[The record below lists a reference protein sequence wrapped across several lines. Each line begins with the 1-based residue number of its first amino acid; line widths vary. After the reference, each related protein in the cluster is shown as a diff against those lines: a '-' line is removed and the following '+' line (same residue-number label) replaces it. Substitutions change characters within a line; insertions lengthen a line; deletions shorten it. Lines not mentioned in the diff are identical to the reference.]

1 MNAGQHTPDSD
12 VVEPVDVLHDF
23 DRLDDAQRIDS
34 LRGLLAEL
42 PARTR
47 RHRTVTLIRWRH
59 SFDNDTRSDTT
70 SPVGPA

>member
-42 PARTR
+42 QRELDA
-47 RHRTVTLIRWRH
+47 I
-59 SFDNDTRSDTT
+59 
-70 SPVGPA
+70 GQ

>member
-12 VVEPVDVLHDF
+12 DF

-42 PARTR
+42 QRELDA
-47 RHRTVTLIRWRH
+47 I
-59 SFDNDTRSDTT
+59 
-70 SPVGPA
+70 GQ